1 MQNSKTKTRKE
12 RRKKSP
18 RFLPS
23 PNAATHEQLSS
34 DLLCSM
40 QPGWCSSALG
50 YQPSLAHVGVQTPVM
65 LRVGLFGLPVGW
77 GGSAGP
83 PARGVTAGSGVA
95 GPRVPGGTV
104 PLSGAHRD
112 CTFREGG
119 GTATSRPADKGN
131 RRRAWG
137 EKGRVDLPSPPK
149 MGRWETQEMVGAGRC
164 PTAWVSFAGTH
175 FWSLGFWVSVFVCCF
190 LCLVSYNTS
199 LSIIRPETA
208 TSENPGLIGYLID
221 PLSQPDIHPPK
232 QLDPMA
238 KRIPVAWEWVKW
250 NENPPSLPLF
260 FFPHYGI

>member
-1 MQNSKTKTRKE
+1 MQ
-12 RRKKSP
+12 
-18 RFLPS
+18 
-23 PNAATHEQLSS
+23 Q
-34 DLLCSM
+34 C
-40 QPGWCSSALG
+40 
-50 YQPSLAHVGVQTPVM
+50 
-65 LRVGLFGLPVGW
+65 FGLPAKPCPCW
-77 GGSAGP
+77 GADTRDAEGRAFWSP
-83 PARGVTAGSGVA
+83 RGVRWLCGATCPGGDRGERCRGSPCAWRDGAAQRCGSGLHI
-95 GPRVPGGTV
+95 PGG
-104 PLSGAHRD
+104 GR
-112 CTFREGG
+112 
-119 GTATSRPADKGN
+119 TATSRPADKGN

-238 KRIPVAWEWVKW
+238 KRIPV
-250 NENPPSLPLF
+250 
-260 FFPHYGI
+260 G